1 MATNQAGRV
10 SMASKST
17 QTAPTDRR
25 EWLRIDDRLPLEYR
39 PIDAAAAAPLPAVN
53 PDALTSLQE
62 FLNKPTQD
70 LLGTLKPDDPQAALV
85 PWMLKMDWVLG
96 VMLGTLAR
104 MAPGGLTI
112 PRMTNVNISATGM
125 SFPAAQFFES
135 GVELEVRLILPPFM
149 PVTTK
154 VEVVRTTSVA
164 DSADSP
170 YLVAVTFVEMRTDD
184 QEYLIRHILHL
195 QAEQLR
201 LRQREIGR

>member
-1 MATNQAGRV
+1 MALTT
-10 SMASKST
+10 T

-39 PIDAAAAAPLPAVN
+39 PLNGAAAVASPAVD
-53 PDALTSLQE
+53 PEALVSLQE

-96 VMLGTLAR
+96 IMLGTLAR
-104 MAPGGLTI
+104 MAPAGLTI
-112 PRMTNVNISATGM
+112 PHMTNVNISATGM
-125 SFPAAQFFES
+125 SFPATQFFES
-135 GVELEVRLILPPFM
+135 GFQLEIRLILPPFL

-154 VEVVRTTSVA
+154 ADVVRTTEVPGQVGG
-164 DSADSP
+164 P
-170 YLVAVTFVEMRTDD
+170 YVVAVTFVDMRADD
-184 QEYLIRHILHL
+184 MEYLIRHILHL

-201 LRQREIGR
+201 LRQREAGR